1 MNYKDCVIIYKTGN
15 GLVLR
20 ATELTVVN
28 ENKVFIVYD
37 GSNVMA
43 IVPFDEI
50 KTVLF
55 CDMAD
60 AEKLCEAL
68 KDGPGRSET

>member
-1 MNYKDCVIIYKTGN
+1 MDYKDCVIIYKTGK
-15 GLVLR
+15 GLALR
-20 ATELTVVN
+20 ATKMTVVN
-28 ENKVFIVYD
+28 EDKVFIVYD
-37 GSNVMA
+37 GSDVMA
-43 IVPFDEI
+43 IIPFSEI

>member
-1 MNYKDCVIIYKTGN
+1 MGYKDCVIIYKTGK
-15 GLVLR
+15 GLKLR
-20 ATELTVVN
+20 ATKMTVVN
-28 ENKVFIVYD
+28 EDKVFIVFD

-60 AEKLCEAL
+60 AEKLCEVL
-68 KDGPGRSET
+68 KGGGA